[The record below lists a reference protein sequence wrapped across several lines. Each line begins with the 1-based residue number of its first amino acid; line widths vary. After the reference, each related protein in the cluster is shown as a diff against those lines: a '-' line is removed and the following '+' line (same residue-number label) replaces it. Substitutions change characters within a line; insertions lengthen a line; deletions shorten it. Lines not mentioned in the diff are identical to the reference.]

1 MQSRRVCVQMGD
13 VPDRL
18 LQQREK
24 AGLLAARDRLEVAL
38 AEFRALEQQG
48 RREEAAAGYEGL
60 ARAWAQGSRP
70 LRAMVACKT
79 LLRLEPGH
87 TVVPTLIA
95 DFYTRRFVPPPQ
107 REAGSEAPAEFELI
121 PDGEGP
127 APLPIF
133 SKLDRDA
140 FLAVLEAMEVRTC
153 APGELLARAGEP
165 GSSMFIMVEGQ
176 ADVVLKPKGEG
187 PTEVLSLVEG
197 GVFGEG
203 ALITEGPRLAS
214 VTVTAPSTLLELTRA
229 RMVELSRRHP
239 LVESA
244 VQSFYRERVVDN
256 LLRTHP
262 MFSLLSYPRKTAL
275 AREFQLRREEAGRLL
290 LTAGQPGD
298 AVYLLLRGRCTP
310 YHAHLDGHETHYPVL
325 REGDVFGEISLL
337 LDKPVT
343 AMVRTDVP
351 SVLLRLDRAA
361 CERHI
366 FSQPGMRD
374 ALLRM
379 SAERLRRTARVLA
392 GRSLHDE
399 DDENPST

>member
-1 MQSRRVCVQMGD
+1 MGD

-24 AGLLAARDRLEVAL
+24 AGLLAAKDRLEVAL
-38 AEFRALEQQG
+38 AEFRQLEQQG
-48 RREEAAAGYEGL
+48 RLEEAAAGYEGL

-70 LRAMVACKT
+70 LRAMVACKA
-79 LLRLEPGH
+79 LLRLEPHH
-87 TVVPTLIA
+87 TVMPALIA
-95 DFYTRRFVPPPQ
+95 DFYTRRSVPAPR
-107 REAGSEAPAEFELI
+107 REEGGAAPAEFELI
-121 PDGEGP
+121 PDWEGP
-127 APLPIF
+127 APMPIF

-153 APGELLARAGEP
+153 AAGDPLARAGEP
-165 GSSMFIMVEGQ
+165 GTSMFLMVEGQ
-176 ADVVLKPKGEG
+176 ADIVLEPRGEG
-187 PTEVLSLVEG
+187 PREVLPLVEG
-197 GVFGEG
+197 GVFGEA
-203 ALITEGPRLAS
+203 ALITAGPRTAS
-214 VTVTAPSTLLELTRA
+214 VTVTAPSTLLELSRA

-239 LVESA
+239 LVELA
-244 VQSFYRERVVDN
+244 VQSFYRERAVDN
-256 LLRTHP
+256 LLRSHS
-262 MFSLLSYPRKTAL
+262 MFSLLSFERKTAL
-275 AREFQLRREEAGRLL
+275 AREFQLERVEAGRLL
-290 LTAGQPGD
+290 LTAGQRGD

-343 AMVRTDVP
+343 AMVRADVP

-374 ALLRM
+374 ALLQM

-392 GRSLHDE
+392 ERSLHD
-399 DDENPST
+399 DDEDSRA

>member
-1 MQSRRVCVQMGD
+1 MGD

-38 AEFRALEQQG
+38 AEFQKLERQG
-48 RREEAAAGYEGL
+48 RLEEAAAGYEGL

-79 LLRLEPGH
+79 LLRLQPHH
-87 TVVPTLIA
+87 TVTPALIA
-95 DFYTRRFVPPPQ
+95 DFYTRRFVPPPR
-107 REAGSEAPAEFELI
+107 REEGSEALVEFELL
-121 PDGEGP
+121 PDWEGP
-127 APLPIF
+127 APMPIF

-140 FLAVLEAMEVRTC
+140 FLAVLEAMEVRTF

-165 GSSMFIMVEGQ
+165 GTSLFLMVEGQ
-176 ADVVLKPKGEG
+176 AEIVTKPRREG
-187 PTEVLSLVEG
+187 PQEVLSLLEG
-197 GVFGEG
+197 GVFGEA
-203 ALITEGPRLAS
+203 ALITPGPRLAS
-214 VTVTAPSTLLELTRA
+214 VTVTAPSTLLELSRA

-239 LVESA
+239 LVELA
-244 VQSFYRERVVDN
+244 VQSFYRERAVDT

-262 MFSLLSYPRKTAL
+262 MFSLLSYPRKAAL
-275 AREFQLRREEAGRLL
+275 AREFQLQRVEAGRLL
-290 LTAGQPGD
+290 LTVGQPGD

-310 YHAHLDGHETHYPVL
+310 YHAHPDGHETHYPVL
-325 REGDVFGEISLL
+325 SEGDVFGEISLL

-366 FSQPGMRD
+366 LSQPGMRET
-374 ALLRM
+374 LLKM
-379 SAERLRRTARVLA
+379 SAERLKRTARVLA
-392 GRSLHDE
+392 ERSLHDE
-399 DDENPST
+399 DDEPPHG